1 MGDIRFAVVGIGATG
16 TVLAAALLSRDP
28 ETILVDRGIAQG
40 KALRENGIRV
50 SGALSYEVPV
60 RNYIHEIA
68 DLKDFSPDVVF
79 IATKTFHLETV
90 LKGLK
95 DNIGPDIKIISSH
108 NGLGPED
115 RIAEYFGKDAAF
127 RMSLNYGASLKGF
140 GEAEMAFFNRPNH
153 LGALSDSNREAGV
166 QIAALLTDGGL
177 HTEFVDDIRLY
188 VWKKMIMK
196 CTMAPICA
204 VTGMTIKGALD
215 FMPAREIAEACF
227 KEALDVARAM
237 GYDLGEDYMDQI
249 MDYLNRVGMHKDS
262 MCYDI
267 ANRTPTE
274 IDFLGGKIVEYGLQ
288 KGIQTPFYVTMTNL
302 VKAMEA
308 AYLSAFTEGQELTRG
323 APSERL

>member
-16 TVLAAALLSRDP
+16 SVMAAALLSRDP
-28 ETILVDRGIAQG
+28 ETLLVGTGIAQG

-60 RNYIHEIA
+60 RNYIQGISG
-68 DLKDFSPDVVF
+68 LKDFSPNVVL

-90 LKGLK
+90 LDGLK
-95 DNIGPDIKIISSH
+95 DNIGPDTKIISSH

-115 RIAEYFGKDAAF
+115 RIAELFGPDAAF

-140 GEAEMAFFNRPNH
+140 GEAEVAFFNRPNH
-153 LGALSDSNREAGV
+153 LGALSEMNRETGL
-166 QIAALLTDGGL
+166 QIAALLTDAGL
-177 HTEFVDDIRLY
+177 FTEYIDDIRLY
-188 VWKKMIMK
+188 VWRKMIMK
-196 CTMAPICA
+196 CTMASICA
-204 VTGMTIKGALD
+204 VTGMTIKEALD
-215 FMPAREIAEACF
+215 FSPSREIADACF

-237 GYDLGEDYMDQI
+237 GYDLGEDYMEQA
-249 MDYLNRVGMHKDS
+249 MKYLEKVGMHKDS

-274 IDFLGGKIVEYGLQ
+274 IDFLGGKIVEYALQ
-288 KGIQTPFYVTMTNL
+288 KGIPTPFYVTMTHL

-308 AYLSAFTEGQELTRG
+308 GYLS
-323 APSERL
+323 ERV